1 MKDTIALSTSSV
13 PSSRDWVGLAWKSIA
28 WGVLLGSIAYY
39 VRRDALHYLFHY
51 TPESFKAFW
60 PDRILIRTH
69 VACAIIMI
77 FTGPFQFWTGFR
89 MRYLTLHTWL
99 GRIFL
104 ATGTFVASSAM
115 YLGLHPRTG
124 GIVMGI
130 GLSLNGLFWLAA
142 AAMAYYAIRLRNIPQ
157 HKEWMIRTY
166 VLACNG
172 IVGDRILANIPILV
186 RRIGIDAVNDLSGWL
201 LWAAPLMIAEVII
214 QHRRLRKMRRPV
226 KTTLPA

>member
-1 MKDTIALSTSSV
+1 MRDAVAVAKTSV
-13 PSSRDWVGLAWKSIA
+13 PSRRDWIGFTWKTTAWA
-28 WGVLLGSIAYY
+28 VLLGSIVYY
-39 VRRDALHYLFHY
+39 VRRAAFHYLFDY
-51 TPESFKAFW
+51 TPESFKVFW
-60 PDRILIRTH
+60 SDRILIRTH

-104 ATGTFVASSAM
+104 VTGTFVASSAV
-115 YLGLHPRTG
+115 YLGLRPRTG

-142 AAMAYYAIRLRNIPQ
+142 ALMAYYAIRLRNIPQ
-157 HKEWMIRTY
+157 HKEWMVRTY

-172 IVGDRILANIPILV
+172 VVGDRILADIPVLV

-201 LWAAPLMIAEVII
+201 LWALPLMIAEVII
-214 QHRRLRKMRRPV
+214 QLRRMQKMRRPRS
-226 KTTLPA
+226 

>member
-1 MKDTIALSTSSV
+1 V
-13 PSSRDWVGLAWKSIA
+13 
-28 WGVLLGSIAYY
+28 YY

-69 VACAIIMI
+69 VACAITMI

-89 MRYLTLHTWL
+89 MRRLTLHTWL
-99 GRIFL
+99 GRTFL
-104 ATGTFVASSAM
+104 VTGTFVASSAM

-142 AAMAYYAIRLRNIPQ
+142 AAMAYYAIRLRNVPQ

-172 IVGDRILANIPILV
+172 IVGDRILANIPIWF
-186 RRIGIDAVNDLSGWL
+186 GESAS
-201 LWAAPLMIAEVII
+201 
-214 QHRRLRKMRRPV
+214 
-226 KTTLPA
+226 TL